1 MAQYN
6 KIDTGRT
13 FCLTSL
19 HARILPPRTITADS
33 GQSVSLRPGKK
44 KKERHEKNE
53 LGRQNESTT
62 PLRMQKHFMFI
73 IACFIHLLVI
83 SPFIAPAVVFHVVQ

>member
-33 GQSVSLRPGKK
+33 GQSVSLRPGGKK
-44 KKERHEKNE
+44 RKKGMKK
-53 LGRQNESTT
+53 LALTT
-62 PLRMQKHFMFI
+62 K
-73 IACFIHLLVI
+73 
-83 SPFIAPAVVFHVVQ
+83 